1 MKKSF
6 SVNID
11 GRIFSIDEDAY
22 ELLQSYLQ
30 QLGTAF
36 GNGNDSDEIVSD
48 IEARVAE
55 HLSEMCPS
63 AVVSIRDINAVID
76 IIGHPEQLSAET
88 SEAEDTAKAED
99 KADGT
104 TSATT
109 PPPYTTPERTRENRK
124 LFRDV
129 EDCVFG
135 GVLSGL
141 AKYNDWN
148 TTTVRLCAVIIALLT
163 TVWPCILA
171 YIIAWIIIPPA
182 QTAEQKLRM
191 MGKPVTAA
199 TIGQTVRDTANRAA
213 EGLNNSFFSI
223 LGRAIAAFAGFMAG
237 SIGIGCAIAAVCA
250 LFLIILGIFT
260 SPEWVFSHF
269 NISWGIHGAGNEY
282 IAGLAILSVLL
293 AVIIPCL
300 LVVWGACV
308 AIFKVKG
315 PSRGTIITLCIIEFV
330 LIVASILM
338 FNYLDAVHTSYI
350 IEYNREIMETA
361 TATDS
366 IPTDSIPADTT
377 ATTAVTTAAHPA
389 AHTAAHSASHAANAS
404 SATIGT
410 ALSCI
415 ALVSAVFVAI

>member
-11 GRIFSIDEDAY
+11 GRIFNIDEDAY
-22 ELLQSYLQ
+22 DLLQSYLK

-63 AVVSIRDINAVID
+63 AVVSIRDINTVID
-76 IIGHPEQLSAET
+76 IIGRPEQIGAEAGET
-88 SEAEDTAKAED
+88 DNTANAEDSDSGNSA
-99 KADGT
+99 
-104 TSATT
+104 ATT
-109 PPPYTTPERTRENRK
+109 PPPFPSADQARDSRK

-129 EDCVFG
+129 EDSVFG
-135 GVLSGL
+135 GVLSGF
-141 AKYNDWN
+141 AKYNGWS

-191 MGKPVTAA
+191 AGMPVTAA

-223 LGRAIAAFAGFMAG
+223 LGRAIAAFAGFIAG
-237 SIGIGCAIAAVCA
+237 SVGIGCAIGAVCA
-250 LFLIILGIFT
+250 LLLMIIGIFT

-269 NISWGIHGAGNEY
+269 NISWDLHGEVNEY
-282 IAGLAILSVLL
+282 IAGLAILSALI

-308 AIFKVKG
+308 ALFKVKG
-315 PSRGTIITLCIIEFV
+315 PSRATIITLCVIEFIV
-330 LIVASILM
+330 IVASILM
-338 FNYLDAVHTSYI
+338 FNYIDAVHTAHYI
-350 IEYNREIMETA
+350 ECHRGILETV
-361 TATDS
+361 TVNDS
-366 IPTDSIPADTT
+366 IPTD
-377 ATTAVTTAAHPA
+377 TTAVTTASQAATDAATHTSTHVGASPA
-389 AHTAAHSASHAANAS
+389 AV
-404 SATIGT
+404 GT
-410 ALSCI
+410 VLSCAAI
-415 ALVSAVFVAI
+415 TSALFFAI

>member
-11 GRIFSIDEDAY
+11 GRIFNIDEDAY
-22 ELLQSYLQ
+22 DLLQSYLK

-63 AVVSIRDINAVID
+63 AVVSIRDINTVID
-76 IIGHPEQLSAET
+76 IIGRPEQIGAEAGET
-88 SEAEDTAKAED
+88 DNTANAEDSDSGNSA
-99 KADGT
+99 
-104 TSATT
+104 ATT
-109 PPPYTTPERTRENRK
+109 PPPFPSADQARDSRK

-129 EDCVFG
+129 EDSVFG
-135 GVLSGL
+135 GVLSGF
-141 AKYNDWN
+141 AKYNGWS

-191 MGKPVTAA
+191 AGMPVTAA

-223 LGRAIAAFAGFMAG
+223 LGRAIAAFAGFIAG
-237 SIGIGCAIAAVCA
+237 SVGIGCAIGAVCA
-250 LFLIILGIFT
+250 LLLMIIGIFT

-269 NISWGIHGAGNEY
+269 NISWDLHGEVNEY
-282 IAGLAILSVLL
+282 IAGLAILSVLI

-308 AIFKVKG
+308 ALFKVKG
-315 PSRGTIITLCIIEFV
+315 PSRATIITLCVIEFIV
-330 LIVASILM
+330 IVASILM
-338 FNYLDAVHTSYI
+338 FNYIDAVHTAHYI
-350 IEYNREIMETA
+350 ECHRGILETV
-361 TATDS
+361 TVNDS
-366 IPTDSIPADTT
+366 IPTD
-377 ATTAVTTAAHPA
+377 TTAVTTASQAATDAATHTSTHVGASPA
-389 AHTAAHSASHAANAS
+389 AV
-404 SATIGT
+404 GT
-410 ALSCI
+410 VLSCAAI
-415 ALVSAVFVAI
+415 TSALFFAI

>member
-11 GRIFSIDEDAY
+11 GRIFNIDEDAY

-30 QLGTAF
+30 QLSTAF
-36 GNGNDSDEIVSD
+36 GSGNDSDEIVSD

-63 AVVSIRDINAVID
+63 AVVSIRDINTVID
-76 IIGHPEQLSAET
+76 IIGRPEQIGAEAGET
-88 SEAEDTAKAED
+88 DNTANAEDSDSGNSA
-99 KADGT
+99 
-104 TSATT
+104 ATT
-109 PPPYTTPERTRENRK
+109 PPPFPSADQARDSRK

-129 EDCVFG
+129 EDSVFG
-135 GVLSGL
+135 GVLSGF
-141 AKYNDWN
+141 AKYNGWS

-191 MGKPVTAA
+191 AGMPVTAA

-223 LGRAIAAFAGFMAG
+223 LGRAIAAFAGFIAG
-237 SIGIGCAIAAVCA
+237 SVGIGCAIGAVCA
-250 LFLIILGIFT
+250 LLLMIIGIFT

-269 NISWGIHGAGNEY
+269 NISWDLHGEVNEY
-282 IAGLAILSVLL
+282 IAGLAILSVLI

-308 AIFKVKG
+308 ALFKVKG
-315 PSRGTIITLCIIEFV
+315 PSRATIITLCVIEFIV
-330 LIVASILM
+330 IVASILM
-338 FNYLDAVHTSYI
+338 FNYIDAVHTAHYI
-350 IEYNREIMETA
+350 ECHRGILETV
-361 TATDS
+361 TVNDS
-366 IPTDSIPADTT
+366 IPTD
-377 ATTAVTTAAHPA
+377 TTAVTTASQAATDAATHTSTHVGASPA
-389 AHTAAHSASHAANAS
+389 AV
-404 SATIGT
+404 GT
-410 ALSCI
+410 VLSCAAI
-415 ALVSAVFVAI
+415 TSALFFAI

>member
-11 GRIFSIDEDAY
+11 GRIFNIDEDAY

-30 QLGTAF
+30 QLSTAF
-36 GNGNDSDEIVSD
+36 GSGNDSDEIVSD

-63 AVVSIRDINAVID
+63 AVVSIRDINTVID
-76 IIGHPEQLSAET
+76 IIGRPEQIGAEAGET
-88 SEAEDTAKAED
+88 DNTANAEDSDSGNSA
-99 KADGT
+99 
-104 TSATT
+104 ATT
-109 PPPYTTPERTRENRK
+109 PPPFPSADQARDSRK

-129 EDCVFG
+129 EDSVFG
-135 GVLSGL
+135 GVLSGF
-141 AKYNDWN
+141 AKYNGWS

-191 MGKPVTAA
+191 AGMPVTAA

-223 LGRAIAAFAGFMAG
+223 LGRAIAAFAGFIAG
-237 SIGIGCAIAAVCA
+237 SVGIGCAIGAVCA
-250 LFLIILGIFT
+250 LLLMIIGIFT

-269 NISWGIHGAGNEY
+269 NISWDLHGEVNEY
-282 IAGLAILSVLL
+282 IAGLAILSVLI

-308 AIFKVKG
+308 ALFKVKG
-315 PSRGTIITLCIIEFV
+315 PSRATIISLCVIEFIV
-330 LIVASILM
+330 IVASILM
-338 FNYLDAVHTSYI
+338 FNYIDAVHTAHYI
-350 IEYNREIMETA
+350 ECHRGILETV
-361 TATDS
+361 TVNDS
-366 IPTDSIPADTT
+366 IPTD
-377 ATTAVTTAAHPA
+377 TTAVTTVSQAATDAATHTSTHVGASPA
-389 AHTAAHSASHAANAS
+389 AV
-404 SATIGT
+404 GT
-410 ALSCI
+410 VLSCAAI
-415 ALVSAVFVAI
+415 TSALFFAI

>member
-11 GRIFSIDEDAY
+11 GRIFNIDEDAY
-22 ELLQSYLQ
+22 DLLQSYLK

-63 AVVSIRDINAVID
+63 AVVSIRDINTVID
-76 IIGHPEQLSAET
+76 IIGRPEQIGAEAGET
-88 SEAEDTAKAED
+88 DNTANAEDSDSGNSA
-99 KADGT
+99 
-104 TSATT
+104 ATT
-109 PPPYTTPERTRENRK
+109 PPPFPSADQARDSRK

-129 EDCVFG
+129 EDSVFG
-135 GVLSGL
+135 GVLSGF
-141 AKYNDWN
+141 AKYNGWS

-191 MGKPVTAA
+191 AGMPVTAA

-223 LGRAIAAFAGFMAG
+223 LGRAIAAFAGFIAG
-237 SIGIGCAIAAVCA
+237 SVGIGCAIGAVCA
-250 LFLIILGIFT
+250 LLLMIIGIFT

-269 NISWGIHGAGNEY
+269 NISWDLHGEVNEY
-282 IAGLAILSVLL
+282 IAGLAILSVLI

-308 AIFKVKG
+308 ALFKVKG
-315 PSRGTIITLCIIEFV
+315 PSRATIITLCVIEFIV
-330 LIVASILM
+330 IVASILM
-338 FNYLDAVHTSYI
+338 FNYIDAVHTAHYI
-350 IEYNREIMETA
+350 ECHRGILETV
-361 TATDS
+361 TVNDS
-366 IPTDSIPADTT
+366 IPTD
-377 ATTAVTTAAHPA
+377 TTAVTTVSQAATDAATHTSTHVGASPA
-389 AHTAAHSASHAANAS
+389 AV
-404 SATIGT
+404 GT
-410 ALSCI
+410 VLSCAAI
-415 ALVSAVFVAI
+415 TSALFFAI

>member
-11 GRIFSIDEDAY
+11 GRIFNIDEDAY

-30 QLGTAF
+30 QLSTAF
-36 GNGNDSDEIVSD
+36 GSGNDSDEIVSD

-63 AVVSIRDINAVID
+63 AVVSIRDINTVID
-76 IIGHPEQLSAET
+76 IIGRPEQIGAEAGET
-88 SEAEDTAKAED
+88 DNTANAEDSDFGNSA
-99 KADGT
+99 
-104 TSATT
+104 ATT
-109 PPPYTTPERTRENRK
+109 PPPFPSADQARDSRK

-129 EDCVFG
+129 EDSVFG
-135 GVLSGL
+135 GVLSGF
-141 AKYNDWN
+141 AKYNGWS

-191 MGKPVTAA
+191 AGMPVTAA

-223 LGRAIAAFAGFMAG
+223 LGRAIAAFAGFIAG
-237 SIGIGCAIAAVCA
+237 SVGIGCAIGAVCA
-250 LFLIILGIFT
+250 LLLMIIGIFT

-269 NISWGIHGAGNEY
+269 NISWDLHGEVNEY
-282 IAGLAILSVLL
+282 IAGLAILSVLI

-308 AIFKVKG
+308 ALFKVKG
-315 PSRGTIITLCIIEFV
+315 PSRATIITLCVIEFIV
-330 LIVASILM
+330 IVASILM
-338 FNYLDAVHTSYI
+338 FNYIDAVHTAHYI
-350 IEYNREIMETA
+350 ECHRGILETV
-361 TATDS
+361 TVNDS
-366 IPTDSIPADTT
+366 IPTD
-377 ATTAVTTAAHPA
+377 TTAVTTASQAATDAATHTSTHVGASPA
-389 AHTAAHSASHAANAS
+389 AV
-404 SATIGT
+404 GT
-410 ALSCI
+410 VLSCAAI
-415 ALVSAVFVAI
+415 TSALFFAI

>member
-11 GRIFSIDEDAY
+11 GRIFNIDEDAY

-30 QLGTAF
+30 QLSTAF
-36 GNGNDSDEIVSD
+36 GSGNDSDEIVSD

-63 AVVSIRDINAVID
+63 AVVSIRDINTVID
-76 IIGHPEQLSAET
+76 IIGRPEQIGAEAGET
-88 SEAEDTAKAED
+88 DNTANAEDSDSGNSA
-99 KADGT
+99 
-104 TSATT
+104 ATT
-109 PPPYTTPERTRENRK
+109 PPPFPSADQARDSRK

-129 EDCVFG
+129 EDSVFG
-135 GVLSGL
+135 GVLSGF
-141 AKYNDWN
+141 AKYNGWS
-148 TTTVRLCAVIIALLT
+148 TTTARLCAVIIALLT

-191 MGKPVTAA
+191 AGMPVTAA

-223 LGRAIAAFAGFMAG
+223 LGRAIAAFAGFIAG
-237 SIGIGCAIAAVCA
+237 SVGIGCAIGAVCA
-250 LFLIILGIFT
+250 LLLMIIGIFT

-269 NISWGIHGAGNEY
+269 NISWDLHGEVNEY
-282 IAGLAILSVLL
+282 IAGLAILSVLI

-308 AIFKVKG
+308 ALFKVKG
-315 PSRGTIITLCIIEFV
+315 PSRATIITLCVIEFIV
-330 LIVASILM
+330 IVASILM
-338 FNYLDAVHTSYI
+338 FNYIDAVHTAHYI
-350 IEYNREIMETA
+350 ECHRGILETV
-361 TATDS
+361 TVNDS
-366 IPTDSIPADTT
+366 IPTD
-377 ATTAVTTAAHPA
+377 TTAVTTASQAATDAATHTSTHVGASPA
-389 AHTAAHSASHAANAS
+389 AV
-404 SATIGT
+404 GT
-410 ALSCI
+410 VLSCAAI
-415 ALVSAVFVAI
+415 TSALFFAI

>member
-11 GRIFSIDEDAY
+11 GRIFNIDEDAY

-30 QLGTAF
+30 QLSTAF
-36 GNGNDSDEIVSD
+36 GSGNDSDEIVSD

-63 AVVSIRDINAVID
+63 AVVSIRDINTVID
-76 IIGHPEQLSAET
+76 IIGRPEQIGAEAGET
-88 SEAEDTAKAED
+88 DNTANAEDSDSGNSA
-99 KADGT
+99 
-104 TSATT
+104 ATT
-109 PPPYTTPERTRENRK
+109 PPPFPSADQARDSRK

-129 EDCVFG
+129 EDSVFG
-135 GVLSGL
+135 GVLSGF
-141 AKYNDWN
+141 AKYNGWS

-191 MGKPVTAA
+191 AGMPVTAA

-213 EGLNNSFFSI
+213 EGLNKSFFSI
-223 LGRAIAAFAGFMAG
+223 LGRAIAAFAGFIAG
-237 SIGIGCAIAAVCA
+237 SVGIGCAIGAVCA
-250 LFLIILGIFT
+250 LLLMIIGIFT

-269 NISWGIHGAGNEY
+269 NISWDLHGEVNEY
-282 IAGLAILSVLL
+282 IAGLAILSVLI

-308 AIFKVKG
+308 ALFKVKG
-315 PSRGTIITLCIIEFV
+315 PSRATIITLCVIEFIV
-330 LIVASILM
+330 IVASILM
-338 FNYLDAVHTSYI
+338 FNYIDAVHTAHYI
-350 IEYNREIMETA
+350 ECHRGILETE
-361 TATDS
+361 TVNDS
-366 IPTDSIPADTT
+366 IPTD
-377 ATTAVTTAAHPA
+377 TTAVTTASQAATDAATHTSTHVGASPA
-389 AHTAAHSASHAANAS
+389 AV
-404 SATIGT
+404 GT
-410 ALSCI
+410 VLSCAAI
-415 ALVSAVFVAI
+415 TSALFFAI

>member
-11 GRIFSIDEDAY
+11 GRIFNIDEDAY

-30 QLGTAF
+30 QLSTAF
-36 GNGNDSDEIVSD
+36 GSGNDSGEIVSD

-63 AVVSIRDINAVID
+63 AVVSIRDINTVID
-76 IIGHPEQLSAET
+76 IIGRPEQIGAEAGET
-88 SEAEDTAKAED
+88 DNTANAEDSDSGNSA
-99 KADGT
+99 
-104 TSATT
+104 ATT
-109 PPPYTTPERTRENRK
+109 PPPFPSADQARDSRK

-129 EDCVFG
+129 EDSVFG
-135 GVLSGL
+135 GVLSGF
-141 AKYNDWN
+141 AKYNGWS

-191 MGKPVTAA
+191 AGMPVTAA

-223 LGRAIAAFAGFMAG
+223 LGRAIAAFAGFIAG
-237 SIGIGCAIAAVCA
+237 SVGIGCAIGAVCA
-250 LFLIILGIFT
+250 LLLMIIGIFT

-269 NISWGIHGAGNEY
+269 NISWDLHGEVNEY
-282 IAGLAILSVLL
+282 IAGLAILSVLI

-308 AIFKVKG
+308 ALFKVKG
-315 PSRGTIITLCIIEFV
+315 PSRATIITLCVIEFIV
-330 LIVASILM
+330 IVASILM
-338 FNYLDAVHTSYI
+338 FNYIDAVHTAHYI
-350 IEYNREIMETA
+350 ECHRGILETV
-361 TATDS
+361 TVNDS
-366 IPTDSIPADTT
+366 IPTD
-377 ATTAVTTAAHPA
+377 TTAVTTVSQAATDAATHTSTHVGASPA
-389 AHTAAHSASHAANAS
+389 AV
-404 SATIGT
+404 GT
-410 ALSCI
+410 VLSCAAI
-415 ALVSAVFVAI
+415 TSALFFAI

>member
-11 GRIFSIDEDAY
+11 GRIFNIDEDAY
-22 ELLQSYLQ
+22 DLLQSYLK

-48 IEARVAE
+48 IEARVSE
-55 HLSEMCPS
+55 HLAEMCPTS
-63 AVVSIRDINAVID
+63 VVSIRDINSVID
-76 IIGHPEQLSAET
+76 IIGRPEQIGAEAAAT
-88 SEAEDTAKAED
+88 SDTEGAEN
-99 KADGT
+99 
-104 TSATT
+104 TSPST
-109 PPPYTTPERTRENRK
+109 PPPFPSQAQARESRK

-135 GVLSGL
+135 GVLSGH
-141 AKYNDWN
+141 AKYIGWS

-163 TVWPCILA
+163 TVWPCVLA

-191 MGKPVTAA
+191 VGMPVTAA

-223 LGRAIAAFAGFMAG
+223 LGRAIAAFAGFIAG
-237 SIGIGCAIAAVCA
+237 SVGIGCAIGAVCA
-250 LFLIILGIFT
+250 LLLMIIGIFT

-269 NISWGIHGAGNEY
+269 NISWDLHGEVNEY
-282 IAGLAILSVLL
+282 IAGLAILSVLI

-308 AIFKVKG
+308 ALFKVKG
-315 PSRGTIITLCIIEFV
+315 PSRATIITLCVIEFIV
-330 LIVASILM
+330 IVASILM
-338 FNYLDAVHTSYI
+338 FNYIDAVHTAHYI
-350 IEYNREIMETA
+350 ECHRGILETV
-361 TATDS
+361 TVNDS
-366 IPTDSIPADTT
+366 IPTD
-377 ATTAVTTAAHPA
+377 TTAVTTASQAATDAATHTSTHVGASPA
-389 AHTAAHSASHAANAS
+389 AV
-404 SATIGT
+404 GT
-410 ALSCI
+410 VLSCAAI
-415 ALVSAVFVAI
+415 TSALFFAI

>member
-11 GRIFSIDEDAY
+11 GRIFNIDEDAY

-30 QLGTAF
+30 QLSTAF
-36 GNGNDSDEIVSD
+36 GSGNDSDEIVSD

-63 AVVSIRDINAVID
+63 VVVSIRDINTVID
-76 IIGHPEQLSAET
+76 IIGRPEQIGAEAGET
-88 SEAEDTAKAED
+88 DNTANAEDSDFGNSA
-99 KADGT
+99 
-104 TSATT
+104 ATT
-109 PPPYTTPERTRENRK
+109 PPPFPSADQARDSRK

-129 EDCVFG
+129 EDSVFG
-135 GVLSGL
+135 GVLSGF
-141 AKYNDWN
+141 AKYNGWS

-191 MGKPVTAA
+191 AGMPVTAA

-223 LGRAIAAFAGFMAG
+223 LGRAIAAFAGFIAG
-237 SIGIGCAIAAVCA
+237 SVGIGCAIGAVCA
-250 LFLIILGIFT
+250 LLLMIIGIFT

-269 NISWGIHGAGNEY
+269 NISWDLHGEVNEY
-282 IAGLAILSVLL
+282 IAGLAILSVLI

-308 AIFKVKG
+308 ALFKVKG
-315 PSRGTIITLCIIEFV
+315 PSRATIITLCVIEFIV
-330 LIVASILM
+330 IVASILM
-338 FNYLDAVHTSYI
+338 FNYIDAVHTAHYI
-350 IEYNREIMETA
+350 ECHRGILETV
-361 TATDS
+361 TVNDS
-366 IPTDSIPADTT
+366 IPTD
-377 ATTAVTTAAHPA
+377 TTAVTTASQAATDAATHTSTHVGASPA
-389 AHTAAHSASHAANAS
+389 AV
-404 SATIGT
+404 GT
-410 ALSCI
+410 VLSCAAI
-415 ALVSAVFVAI
+415 TSALFFAI

>member
-11 GRIFSIDEDAY
+11 GRIFNIDEDAY
-22 ELLQSYLQ
+22 DLLQSYLK

-63 AVVSIRDINAVID
+63 AVVSIRDINTVID
-76 IIGHPEQLSAET
+76 IIGRPEQIGAEAGET
-88 SEAEDTAKAED
+88 DNTANAEDSDSGNSA
-99 KADGT
+99 
-104 TSATT
+104 ATT
-109 PPPYTTPERTRENRK
+109 PPPFPSADQARDSRK

-129 EDCVFG
+129 EDSAFG
-135 GVLSGL
+135 GVLSGF
-141 AKYNDWN
+141 AKYNGWS

-191 MGKPVTAA
+191 AGMPVTAA

-223 LGRAIAAFAGFMAG
+223 LGRAIAAFAGFIAG
-237 SIGIGCAIAAVCA
+237 SVGIGCAIGAVCA
-250 LFLIILGIFT
+250 LLLMIIGIFT

-269 NISWGIHGAGNEY
+269 NISWDLHGEVNEY
-282 IAGLAILSVLL
+282 IAGLAILSVLI
-293 AVIIPCL
+293 AVIISCL

-308 AIFKVKG
+308 ALFKVKG
-315 PSRGTIITLCIIEFV
+315 PSRATIITLCVIEFIV
-330 LIVASILM
+330 IVASILM
-338 FNYLDAVHTSYI
+338 FNYIDAVHTAHYI
-350 IEYNREIMETA
+350 ECHRGILETV
-361 TATDS
+361 TVNDS
-366 IPTDSIPADTT
+366 IPTD
-377 ATTAVTTAAHPA
+377 TTAVTTASQAATDAATHTSTHVGASPA
-389 AHTAAHSASHAANAS
+389 AV
-404 SATIGT
+404 GT
-410 ALSCI
+410 VLSCAAI
-415 ALVSAVFVAI
+415 TSALFFAI

>member
-11 GRIFSIDEDAY
+11 GRIFNIDEDAY

-30 QLGTAF
+30 QLSTAF
-36 GNGNDSDEIVSD
+36 GSGNDSDEIVSD

-63 AVVSIRDINAVID
+63 AVVSIRDINTVID
-76 IIGHPEQLSAET
+76 IIGRPEQIGAEAGET
-88 SEAEDTAKAED
+88 DNTANAEDSDSGNSA
-99 KADGT
+99 
-104 TSATT
+104 ATT
-109 PPPYTTPERTRENRK
+109 PPPFPSADQARDSRK

-129 EDCVFG
+129 EDSVFG
-135 GVLSGL
+135 GVLSGF
-141 AKYNDWN
+141 AKYNGWS

-191 MGKPVTAA
+191 AGMPVTAA

-223 LGRAIAAFAGFMAG
+223 LGRAIAAFAGFIAG
-237 SIGIGCAIAAVCA
+237 SVGIGCAIGAVCA
-250 LFLIILGIFT
+250 LLLMIIGIFT

-269 NISWGIHGAGNEY
+269 NISWDLHGEVNEY
-282 IAGLAILSVLL
+282 IAGLAILSVLI

-308 AIFKVKG
+308 ALFKVKG
-315 PSRGTIITLCIIEFV
+315 PSRATIITLCVIEFIV
-330 LIVASILM
+330 IVASILM
-338 FNYLDAVHTSYI
+338 FNYIDAVHTAHYI
-350 IEYNREIMETA
+350 ECHRGILETV
-361 TATDS
+361 TVNDS
-366 IPTDSIPADTT
+366 IPTD
-377 ATTAVTTAAHPA
+377 TTAVTTVSQAATDAATHTSTHVGASPA
-389 AHTAAHSASHAANAS
+389 AV
-404 SATIGT
+404 GT
-410 ALSCI
+410 VLSCAAI
-415 ALVSAVFVAI
+415 TSALFFAI

>member
-11 GRIFSIDEDAY
+11 GRLFNIDEDAY

-36 GNGNDSDEIVSD
+36 GNGNDSDEIVRD
-48 IEARVAE
+48 IEARVSE
-55 HLSEMCPS
+55 HLAEMCPS
-63 AVVSIRDINAVID
+63 TVVTINDINAVID
-76 IIGHPEQLSAET
+76 IIGRPEQIGAEA
-88 SEAEDTAKAED
+88 SESDDTADNED
-99 KADGT
+99 AADNAA
-104 TSATT
+104 SQTT
-109 PPPYTTPERTRENRK
+109 PPPYTTPERTHENRK

-171 YIIAWIIIPPA
+171 YIIAWVIIPPA

-191 MGKPVTAA
+191 VGKPVTAA

-223 LGRAIAAFAGFMAG
+223 LGRAIAAFAGFIAG
-237 SIGIGCAIAAVCA
+237 SIGIGCAIGAVCA
-250 LFLIILGIFT
+250 LFLMIMGVFT

-269 NISWGIHGAGNEY
+269 NISWDIHGAGNEY

-308 AIFKVKG
+308 ALFKVKG
-315 PSRGTIITLCIIEFV
+315 PSRAAIITLCVIEFV

-338 FNYLDAVHTSYI
+338 FNYLDAIHAAHY
-350 IEYNREIMETA
+350 IEYNRGIMETV
-361 TATDS
+361 TVTDS
-366 IPTDSIPADTT
+366 IPTDT
-377 ATTAVTTAAHPA
+377 ATVTTAAQ
-389 AHTAAHSASHAANAS
+389 TAADAATHTSTHAAATSAHAATS
-404 SATIGT
+404 SAAVGTVLSCAAITT
-410 ALSCI
+410 AL
-415 ALVSAVFVAI
+415 FFAI

>member
-11 GRIFSIDEDAY
+11 GRIFNIDEDAY

-30 QLGTAF
+30 QLSTAF
-36 GNGNDSDEIVSD
+36 GSGNDSDEIVSD

-63 AVVSIRDINAVID
+63 AVVSIRDINTVID
-76 IIGHPEQLSAET
+76 IIGRPEQIGAEAGET
-88 SEAEDTAKAED
+88 DNTANAEDSDSGNSA
-99 KADGT
+99 
-104 TSATT
+104 ATT
-109 PPPYTTPERTRENRK
+109 PPPFPSADQARDSRK

-129 EDCVFG
+129 EDSVFG
-135 GVLSGL
+135 GVLSGF
-141 AKYNDWN
+141 AKYNGWS

-191 MGKPVTAA
+191 AGMPVTAA

-213 EGLNNSFFSI
+213 EGLNKSFFSI
-223 LGRAIAAFAGFMAG
+223 LGRAIAAFAGFIAG
-237 SIGIGCAIAAVCA
+237 SVGIGCAIGAVCA
-250 LFLIILGIFT
+250 LLLMIIGIFT

-269 NISWGIHGAGNEY
+269 NISWDLHGEVNEY
-282 IAGLAILSVLL
+282 IAGLAILSVLI

-308 AIFKVKG
+308 ALFKVKG
-315 PSRGTIITLCIIEFV
+315 PSRATIITLCVIEFIV
-330 LIVASILM
+330 IVASILM
-338 FNYLDAVHTSYI
+338 FNYIDAVHTAHYI
-350 IEYNREIMETA
+350 ECHRGILETV
-361 TATDS
+361 TVN
-366 IPTDSIPADTT
+366 DSIPADTT
-377 ATTAVTTAAHPA
+377 AVTTASQAATDAATHTSTHVGASPA
-389 AHTAAHSASHAANAS
+389 AV
-404 SATIGT
+404 GT
-410 ALSCI
+410 VLSCAAI
-415 ALVSAVFVAI
+415 TSALFFAI

>member
-11 GRIFSIDEDAY
+11 GHIFNIDEDAY

-30 QLGTAF
+30 QLSTAF
-36 GNGNDSDEIVSD
+36 GSGNDSDEIVSD

-63 AVVSIRDINAVID
+63 AVVSIRDINTVID
-76 IIGHPEQLSAET
+76 IIGRPEQIGAEAGET
-88 SEAEDTAKAED
+88 DNTANAEDSDFGNSA
-99 KADGT
+99 
-104 TSATT
+104 ATT
-109 PPPYTTPERTRENRK
+109 PPPFPSADQARDSRK

-129 EDCVFG
+129 EDSVFG
-135 GVLSGL
+135 GVLSGF
-141 AKYNDWN
+141 AKYNGWS

-191 MGKPVTAA
+191 AGMPVTAA

-223 LGRAIAAFAGFMAG
+223 LGRAIAAFAGFIAG
-237 SIGIGCAIAAVCA
+237 SVGIGCAIGAVCA
-250 LFLIILGIFT
+250 LLLMIIGIFT

-269 NISWGIHGAGNEY
+269 NISWDLHGEVNEY
-282 IAGLAILSVLL
+282 IAGLAILSVLI

-308 AIFKVKG
+308 ALFKVKG
-315 PSRGTIITLCIIEFV
+315 PSRATIITLCVIEFIV
-330 LIVASILM
+330 IVASILM
-338 FNYLDAVHTSYI
+338 FNYIDAVHTAHYI
-350 IEYNREIMETA
+350 ECHRGILETV
-361 TATDS
+361 TVNDS
-366 IPTDSIPADTT
+366 IPTD
-377 ATTAVTTAAHPA
+377 TTAVTTASQAATDAATHTSTHVGASPA
-389 AHTAAHSASHAANAS
+389 AV
-404 SATIGT
+404 GT
-410 ALSCI
+410 VLSCAAI
-415 ALVSAVFVAI
+415 TSALFFAI

>member
-11 GRIFSIDEDAY
+11 GRIFNIDEDAY

-30 QLGTAF
+30 QLSTAF
-36 GNGNDSDEIVSD
+36 GSGNDSDEIVSD

-63 AVVSIRDINAVID
+63 AVVSIRDINTVID
-76 IIGHPEQLSAET
+76 IIGRPEQIGAEAGET
-88 SEAEDTAKAED
+88 DNTANAEDSDSGNSA
-99 KADGT
+99 
-104 TSATT
+104 ATT
-109 PPPYTTPERTRENRK
+109 PPPFPSADQARESRK

-141 AKYNDWN
+141 AKYNGWS

-191 MGKPVTAA
+191 AGMPVTAA

-223 LGRAIAAFAGFMAG
+223 LGRAIAAFAGFIAG
-237 SIGIGCAIAAVCA
+237 SVGIGCAIGAVCA
-250 LFLIILGIFT
+250 LLLMIIGIFT

-269 NISWGIHGAGNEY
+269 NISWDLHGEVNEY
-282 IAGLAILSVLL
+282 IAGLAILSVLI

-308 AIFKVKG
+308 ALFKVKG
-315 PSRGTIITLCIIEFV
+315 PSRATIITLCVIEFIV
-330 LIVASILM
+330 IVASILM
-338 FNYLDAVHTSYI
+338 FNYIDAVHTAHYI
-350 IEYNREIMETA
+350 ECHRGILETV
-361 TATDS
+361 TVNDS
-366 IPTDSIPADTT
+366 IPTD
-377 ATTAVTTAAHPA
+377 TTAVTTASQAATDAATHTSTHVGASPA
-389 AHTAAHSASHAANAS
+389 AV
-404 SATIGT
+404 GT
-410 ALSCI
+410 VLSCAAI
-415 ALVSAVFVAI
+415 TSALFFAI

>member
-11 GRIFSIDEDAY
+11 GRIFNIDEDAY
-22 ELLQSYLQ
+22 DLLQSYLK

-63 AVVSIRDINAVID
+63 AVVSIRDINTVID
-76 IIGHPEQLSAET
+76 IIGRPEQIGAEAGET
-88 SEAEDTAKAED
+88 DNTANAEDSDSGNSA
-99 KADGT
+99 
-104 TSATT
+104 ATT
-109 PPPYTTPERTRENRK
+109 PPPFPSADQARDSRK

-129 EDCVFG
+129 EDSVFG
-135 GVLSGL
+135 GVLSGF
-141 AKYNDWN
+141 AKYNGWS

-163 TVWPCILA
+163 TVWPCVLA

-191 MGKPVTAA
+191 AGMPVTAA

-223 LGRAIAAFAGFMAG
+223 LGRAIAAFAGFIAG
-237 SIGIGCAIAAVCA
+237 SVGIGCAIGAVCA
-250 LFLIILGIFT
+250 LLLMIIGIFT

-269 NISWGIHGAGNEY
+269 NISWDLHGEVNEY
-282 IAGLAILSVLL
+282 IAGLAILSVLI

-308 AIFKVKG
+308 ALFKVKG
-315 PSRGTIITLCIIEFV
+315 PSRATIITLCVIEFIV
-330 LIVASILM
+330 IVASILM
-338 FNYLDAVHTSYI
+338 FNYIDAVHTAHYI
-350 IEYNREIMETA
+350 ECHRGILETV
-361 TATDS
+361 TVNDS
-366 IPTDSIPADTT
+366 IPTD
-377 ATTAVTTAAHPA
+377 TTAVTTASQAATDAATHTSTHVGASPA
-389 AHTAAHSASHAANAS
+389 AV
-404 SATIGT
+404 GT
-410 ALSCI
+410 VLSCAAI
-415 ALVSAVFVAI
+415 TSALFFAI

>member
-11 GRIFSIDEDAY
+11 GRIFNIDEDAY

-30 QLGTAF
+30 QLSTAF
-36 GNGNDSDEIVSD
+36 GSGNDSDEIVSD

-63 AVVSIRDINAVID
+63 AVVSIRDINTVID
-76 IIGHPEQLSAET
+76 IIGRPEQIGAEAGET
-88 SEAEDTAKAED
+88 DNTANAEDSDSGNSA
-99 KADGT
+99 
-104 TSATT
+104 ATT
-109 PPPYTTPERTRENRK
+109 PPPFPSADQARDSRK

-129 EDCVFG
+129 EDSVFG
-135 GVLSGL
+135 GVLSGF
-141 AKYNDWN
+141 AKYNGWSA
-148 TTTVRLCAVIIALLT
+148 TTVRLCAVIIALLT

-191 MGKPVTAA
+191 AGMPVTAA

-223 LGRAIAAFAGFMAG
+223 LGRAIAAFAGFIAG
-237 SIGIGCAIAAVCA
+237 SVGIGCAIGAVCA
-250 LFLIILGIFT
+250 LLLMIIGIFT

-269 NISWGIHGAGNEY
+269 NISWDLHGEVNEY
-282 IAGLAILSVLL
+282 IAGLAILSVLI

-308 AIFKVKG
+308 ALFKVKG
-315 PSRGTIITLCIIEFV
+315 PSRATIITLCVIEFIV
-330 LIVASILM
+330 IVASILM
-338 FNYLDAVHTSYI
+338 FNYIDAVHTAHYI
-350 IEYNREIMETA
+350 ECHRGILETV
-361 TATDS
+361 TVNDS
-366 IPTDSIPADTT
+366 IPTD
-377 ATTAVTTAAHPA
+377 TTAVTTASQAATDAATHTSTHVGASPA
-389 AHTAAHSASHAANAS
+389 AV
-404 SATIGT
+404 GT
-410 ALSCI
+410 VLSCAAI
-415 ALVSAVFVAI
+415 TSALFFAI

>member
-11 GRIFSIDEDAY
+11 GRIFNIDEDAY

-30 QLGTAF
+30 QLSTAF
-36 GNGNDSDEIVSD
+36 GSGNDSDEIVSD

-63 AVVSIRDINAVID
+63 AVVSIRDINTVID
-76 IIGHPEQLSAET
+76 IIGRPEQIGAEAGET
-88 SEAEDTAKAED
+88 DNTANAEDSDSGNSA
-99 KADGT
+99 
-104 TSATT
+104 ATT
-109 PPPYTTPERTRENRK
+109 PPPFPSADQARDSRK

-129 EDCVFG
+129 EDSVFG
-135 GVLSGL
+135 GVLSGF
-141 AKYNDWN
+141 AKYNGWS

-191 MGKPVTAA
+191 AGMPVTAA

-223 LGRAIAAFAGFMAG
+223 LGRAIAAFAGFIAG
-237 SIGIGCAIAAVCA
+237 SVGIGCAIGAVCA
-250 LFLIILGIFT
+250 LLLMIIGIFT

-269 NISWGIHGAGNEY
+269 NISWDLHGEVNEY
-282 IAGLAILSVLL
+282 IAGLAILSVLI

-308 AIFKVKG
+308 ALFKVKG
-315 PSRGTIITLCIIEFV
+315 PSRATIITLCVIEFIV
-330 LIVASILM
+330 IVASILM
-338 FNYLDAVHTSYI
+338 FNYIDAVHTAHYI
-350 IEYNREIMETA
+350 ECHRGILETV
-361 TATDS
+361 TVNDS
-366 IPTDSIPADTT
+366 IPTD
-377 ATTAVTTAAHPA
+377 TTAVTTVSQAATDAATHTSTHVGASPA
-389 AHTAAHSASHAANAS
+389 AVGSV
-404 SATIGT
+404 
-410 ALSCI
+410 LSCAAI
-415 ALVSAVFVAI
+415 TSALFFAI

>member
-11 GRIFSIDEDAY
+11 GRIFNIDEDAY
-22 ELLQSYLQ
+22 DLLQSYLK

-63 AVVSIRDINAVID
+63 AVGSIRDINTVID
-76 IIGHPEQLSAET
+76 IIGRPEQIGAEAGET
-88 SEAEDTAKAED
+88 DNTANAEDSDSGNSA
-99 KADGT
+99 
-104 TSATT
+104 ATT
-109 PPPYTTPERTRENRK
+109 PPPFPSADQARDSRK

-129 EDCVFG
+129 EDSVFG
-135 GVLSGL
+135 GVLSGF
-141 AKYNDWN
+141 AKYNGWS

-191 MGKPVTAA
+191 AGMPVTAA

-223 LGRAIAAFAGFMAG
+223 LGRAIAAFAGFIAG
-237 SIGIGCAIAAVCA
+237 SVGIGCAIGAVCA
-250 LFLIILGIFT
+250 LLLMIIGIFT

-269 NISWGIHGAGNEY
+269 NISWDLHGEVNEY
-282 IAGLAILSVLL
+282 IAGLAILSALI

-308 AIFKVKG
+308 ALFKVKG
-315 PSRGTIITLCIIEFV
+315 PSRATIITLCVIEFIV
-330 LIVASILM
+330 IVASILM
-338 FNYLDAVHTSYI
+338 FNYIDAVHTAHYI
-350 IEYNREIMETA
+350 ECHRGILETV
-361 TATDS
+361 TVNDS
-366 IPTDSIPADTT
+366 IPTD
-377 ATTAVTTAAHPA
+377 TTAVTTASQAATDAATHTSTHVGASPA
-389 AHTAAHSASHAANAS
+389 AV
-404 SATIGT
+404 GT
-410 ALSCI
+410 VLSCAAI
-415 ALVSAVFVAI
+415 TSALFFAI

>member
-11 GRIFSIDEDAY
+11 GRIFNIDEDAY

-30 QLGTAF
+30 QLNTAF
-36 GNGNDSDEIVSD
+36 GSGNDSDEIVSD

-63 AVVSIRDINAVID
+63 AVVSIRDINTVID
-76 IIGHPEQLSAET
+76 IIGRPEQIGAEAGET
-88 SEAEDTAKAED
+88 DNTANAEDSDSGNSA
-99 KADGT
+99 
-104 TSATT
+104 ATT
-109 PPPYTTPERTRENRK
+109 PPPFPSADQARDSRK

-129 EDCVFG
+129 EDSVFG
-135 GVLSGL
+135 GVLSGF
-141 AKYNDWN
+141 AKYNGWS

-191 MGKPVTAA
+191 AGMPVTAA

-213 EGLNNSFFSI
+213 EGLNKSFFSI
-223 LGRAIAAFAGFMAG
+223 LGRAIAAFAGFIAG
-237 SIGIGCAIAAVCA
+237 SVGIGCAIGAVCA
-250 LFLIILGIFT
+250 LLLMIIGIFT

-269 NISWGIHGAGNEY
+269 NISWDLHGEVNEY
-282 IAGLAILSVLL
+282 IAGLAILSVLI

-308 AIFKVKG
+308 ALFKVKG
-315 PSRGTIITLCIIEFV
+315 PSRATIITLCVIEFIV
-330 LIVASILM
+330 IVASILM
-338 FNYLDAVHTSYI
+338 FNYIDAVHTAHYI
-350 IEYNREIMETA
+350 ECHRGILETV
-361 TATDS
+361 TVNDS
-366 IPTDSIPADTT
+366 IPTD
-377 ATTAVTTAAHPA
+377 TTAVTTASQAATDAATHTSTHVGASPA
-389 AHTAAHSASHAANAS
+389 AV
-404 SATIGT
+404 GT
-410 ALSCI
+410 VLSCAAI
-415 ALVSAVFVAI
+415 TSALFFAI

>member
-11 GRIFSIDEDAY
+11 GRIFNIDEDAY

-30 QLGTAF
+30 QLSTAF
-36 GNGNDSDEIVSD
+36 GSGNDSDEIVSD

-63 AVVSIRDINAVID
+63 AVVSIRDINTVID
-76 IIGHPEQLSAET
+76 IIGRPEQIGAEAGET
-88 SEAEDTAKAED
+88 DNTANAEDSD
-99 KADGT
+99 SGN
-104 TSATT
+104 SAAAT
-109 PPPYTTPERTRENRK
+109 PPPFPSADQARESRK

-129 EDCVFG
+129 EDSVFG
-135 GVLSGL
+135 GVLSGF
-141 AKYNDWN
+141 AKYNGWS

-163 TVWPCILA
+163 AVWPCILA

-191 MGKPVTAA
+191 AGMPVTAA

-223 LGRAIAAFAGFMAG
+223 LGRAIAAFAGFIAG
-237 SIGIGCAIAAVCA
+237 SVGIGCAIGAVCA
-250 LFLIILGIFT
+250 LLLMIIGIFT

-269 NISWGIHGAGNEY
+269 DISWDLHGEVNEY
-282 IAGLAILSVLL
+282 IAGLAILSVLI

-308 AIFKVKG
+308 ALFKVKG
-315 PSRGTIITLCIIEFV
+315 PSRATIITLCVIEFI

-338 FNYLDAVHTSYI
+338 FNYIDAVHTAHYI
-350 IEYNREIMETA
+350 ECHRGILETV
-361 TATDS
+361 TVNDS
-366 IPTDSIPADTT
+366 IPTD
-377 ATTAVTTAAHPA
+377 TTAVTTASQAATDAATHTSTHVGTSPA
-389 AHTAAHSASHAANAS
+389 AV
-404 SATIGT
+404 GT
-410 ALSCI
+410 VLSC
-415 ALVSAVFVAI
+415 AAITSVLFFAI